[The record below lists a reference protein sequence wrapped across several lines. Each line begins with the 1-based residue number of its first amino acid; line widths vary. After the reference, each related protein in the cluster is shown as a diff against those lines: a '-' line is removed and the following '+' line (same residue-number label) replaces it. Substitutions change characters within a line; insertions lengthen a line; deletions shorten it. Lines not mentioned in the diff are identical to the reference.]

1 MLITVPFV
9 TVFYLLM
16 NLSYMVAM
24 VNEEMLSSQA
34 VAITFGKKMLGSFL
48 FIIPLGVT
56 ISTFGCAL
64 TSQFS
69 TTRYD
74 NKRRRECA
82 TINLQT
88 LLCSRTI
95 QSHAA
100 AVVFHPCG

>member
-1 MLITVPFV
+1 
-9 TVFYLLM
+9 
-16 NLSYMVAM
+16 MVS
-24 VNEEMLSSQA
+24 EEMLSSQA
-34 VAITFGKKMLGSFL
+34 IAITFGKKMLGSFL

-74 NKRRRECA
+74 KETLRRTFFS

-88 LLCSRTI
+88 LLCSRTVP
-95 QSHAA
+95 SHAA
-100 AVVFHPCG
+100 VIVLHPCR

>member
-1 MLITVPFV
+1 MLVTVPFV

-16 NLSYMVAM
+16 NLSYMVTM

-64 TSQFS
+64 ASQFS

-74 NKRRRECA
+74 RKR
-82 TINLQT
+82 
-88 LLCSRTI
+88 
-95 QSHAA
+95 
-100 AVVFHPCG
+100 